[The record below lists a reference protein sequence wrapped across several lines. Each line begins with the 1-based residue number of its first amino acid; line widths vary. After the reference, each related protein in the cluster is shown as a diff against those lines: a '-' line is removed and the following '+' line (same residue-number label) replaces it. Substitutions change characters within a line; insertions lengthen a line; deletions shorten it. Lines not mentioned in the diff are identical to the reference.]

1 MARLELAFYLN
12 GAAQLACKD
21 RCLRSTAATVPVH
34 SGQKARHT
42 AEKTVNKKKSKPS
55 GWLSPLTRRV
65 KAGRTLREFR
75 KFPAGYKLKIF
86 DKI

>member
-12 GAAQLACKD
+12 GAAQLACKAAVYGA
-21 RCLRSTAATVPVH
+21 RRPLCLCTP
-34 SGQKARHT
+34 GKKQDT